1 MILLFRSCFLT
12 LESFEKLIRKKS
24 KSLVGGCGMP
34 GMCGIAEECQQCRT
48 LRPRGSTFHPPP
60 ASCPT
65 PSDPPNARAV
75 IARRTYIDVP
85 PTCNAASILAS
96 GYSAAQCTTRY
107 LDFFGTAP
115 AISSIWRPIF
125 SHALIVWFYEK
136 LTFRVLT
143 PFFFCRCEC
152 EILSP
157 RRIGPRWRPC
167 KGFTWAVTPCPSAST
182 TPTRPWWGPTPTSP
196 RSGRAPWT
204 SRPCPPPSSTWW
216 VVYSEIKQPSCIL
229 AAIIND
235 ISE

>member
-1 MILLFRSCFLT
+1 MILLLRTRPLT
-12 LESFEKLIRKKS
+12 HESFEKLLLRKKS

-48 LRPRGSTFHPPP
+48 QRLRPRGSTFHPQP

-85 PTCNAASILAS
+85 STCNAASILAS

-125 SHALIVWFYEK
+125 SHALI
-136 LTFRVLT
+136 L
-143 PFFFCRCEC
+143 
-152 EILSP
+152 
-157 RRIGPRWRPC
+157 
-167 KGFTWAVTPCPSAST
+167 
-182 TPTRPWWGPTPTSP
+182 
-196 RSGRAPWT
+196 
-204 SRPCPPPSSTWW
+204 
-216 VVYSEIKQPSCIL
+216 
-229 AAIIND
+229 
-235 ISE
+235 